1 MSNQGIDRWDC
12 LKVVCIKEYK
22 TLHVGSHYQV
32 KGRGNLEYNND
43 DEVNG
48 RTGWGMCVEDDGD
61 WNLPYKDRVK
71 WYYFTLDELNEHF
84 ITDSEDWEIYRR
96 DQKLN
101 EILDYQ
107 NLKN

>member
-22 TLHVGSHYQV
+22 TLRVGSHYSV
-32 KGRGNLEYNND
+32 KGSGNLEYNND

-48 RTGWGMCVEDDGD
+48 RTGWGMCIEDYGD

-71 WYYFTLDELNEHF
+71 WYYFTLDELNEYF
-84 ITDSEDWEIYRR
+84 ISDEEDFKIYQRN
-96 DQKLN
+96 QKLN
-101 EILDYQ
+101 EILDG
-107 NLKN
+107 NR